1 MGHDM
6 IGSTPPAVA
15 KTGNKGVAAAI
26 CRDNSGLYLGSS
38 AVVYPG
44 VTNPAVFEALACREA
59 QALALDLNIS
69 NLVVASESYL
79 I

>member
-1 MGHDM
+1 MVL
-6 IGSTPPAVA
+6 IS
-15 KTGNKGVAAAI
+15 KKK
-26 CRDNSGLYLGSS
+26 
-38 AVVYPG
+38 VYPG